1 MAIHAAGNTYSPQ
14 QLTSR
19 KCVPKQQAGRN
30 RKDWEDVESFLRGQL
45 PGFQWEQA
53 LPEPSIHRVVSGFS
67 HRNTKFVD
75 LIVPKLKTVE
85 VQQRLKKLIKKVR
98 RRRSKA
104 PELVT
109 NNDNVCTLSFAA
121 TTSTRDIAR
130 LVAVVILR
138 YLYFCG
144 RMWVVTM
151 RDFGSA
157 WLDPVA
163 VYLHLV
169 EAVLEQNYVRF
180 FDDDGKTT
188 LLGTVDLISGLPLTH
203 GSLAGSSGKVT
214 YLAHEQHGLRASL
227 FRGDETDDDL
237 YGNHGHEA
245 FAVNVTRG
253 SWRYPTLVAHIRS
266 RQEPLQKLADSL
278 AKVGIL
284 PKVTLPEFQPSKQM
298 RELWMNNRVDP
309 LEAVSRD
316 PALPE
321 RLCRGLEAARRE
333 VKELADARRRQQAE
347 AAEQA
352 NANGRRLMSGA
363 CDTCATALRMD
374 GICASCKSDARRLD
388 RYAERASSRQSVRPG
403 LSGQVNVGFGIGNQ
417 AQGGSGY
424 RLLEGLCLYP
434 DCDTTYNVWRPWPG
448 RKKAGRVCA
457 RHNASLRR
465 DTNDCTR
472 LTAVL
477 DEILR
482 SLPHRSA
489 TPLLLKREIA
499 KLVDTRDITARARS
513 GTRRYNKRPTNPK
526 IDKTRRSAWPVPAAS
541 PDKRHQI
548 DAEGPARH
556 STGNTDRT
564 NCIHNS
570 AKFAMLETSRDITD
584 LAIFMTEMIP
594 DVDVSGLAALR
605 NKFSNRAINAL
616 GSPTARPPSSAPST
630 PSQASRT
637 TTAAEQGVLAG
648 PRPWRTGTTG
658 IPQLDPAAA
667 AARAA
672 VPRAATPLAAHAE
685 PALAGEL
692 GIPQLDPAAAA
703 ARAAVPRAA
712 GHVAAPATLGAPA
725 RLASPAVLPVNFQEP
740 GSHIDNPIVIDV
752 ADFGQFADVLAKVGV
767 IEPVKLPEFEPFERI
782 KALWKHNAVHPVEA
796 VARDLGLP
804 GRYEDGLKKART
816 EVMLQALNRGRKQAV
831 ADDVAVYLQLWEHR
845 VISVVPRR
853 RLQLGRA
860 IVCELPP
867 KEAKG
872 GFRESY
878 QEDPWLP
885 RRPLASA
892 RIPSA
897 RRHTTSGTGSTGSA
911 ALCASVIGTTARSA
925 VIKKSDRV
933 SPTLWTTFSPTLM
946 GSSD

>member
-1 MAIHAAGNTYSPQ
+1 M
-14 QLTSR
+14 
-19 KCVPKQQAGRN
+19 PKQQAGRN

-403 LSGQVNVGFGIGNQ
+403 LSGQVNVGFGIGVSAPASETYFSFTCCRFHRQRERGWSEGDADSPVCGSCVSQ
-417 AQGGSGY
+417 ARECRISKQAHLLRVRRKAESSLVHRTGS
-424 RLLEGLCLYP
+424 
-434 DCDTTYNVWRPWPG
+434 
-448 RKKAGRVCA
+448 
-457 RHNASLRR
+457 RR
-465 DTNDCTR
+465 DVVRAMLGTTVC
-472 LTAVL
+472 LSFLLIGGLGLVV
-477 DEILR
+477 
-482 SLPHRSA
+482 PHRR
-489 TPLLLKREIA
+489 TGQLCPLLPDLSPEP
-499 KLVDTRDITARARS
+499 
-513 GTRRYNKRPTNPK
+513 GTRRVWLPTAGGLVSVSRLRHDIQRLEAMAWSQESRP
-526 IDKTRRSAWPVPAAS
+526 SLCEAQCLLAS
-541 PDKRHQI
+541 RHQRLHAL
-548 DAEGPARH
+548 DCRAG
-556 STGNTDRT
+556 
-564 NCIHNS
+564 
-570 AKFAMLETSRDITD
+570 RDPP
-584 LAIFMTEMIP
+584 F
-594 DVDVSGLAALR
+594 
-605 NKFSNRAINAL
+605 
-616 GSPTARPPSSAPST
+616 PSSSFSDPTS
-630 PSQASRT
+630 SQA
-637 TTAAEQGVLAG
+637 
-648 PRPWRTGTTG
+648 
-658 IPQLDPAAA
+658 
-667 AARAA
+667 
-672 VPRAATPLAAHAE
+672 
-685 PALAGEL
+685 
-692 GIPQLDPAAAA
+692 
-703 ARAAVPRAA
+703 
-712 GHVAAPATLGAPA
+712 
-725 RLASPAVLPVNFQEP
+725 
-740 GSHIDNPIVIDV
+740 
-752 ADFGQFADVLAKVGV
+752 
-767 IEPVKLPEFEPFERI
+767 
-782 KALWKHNAVHPVEA
+782 
-796 VARDLGLP
+796 RD
-804 GRYEDGLKKART
+804 R
-816 EVMLQALNRGRKQAV
+816 QA
-831 ADDVAVYLQLWEHR
+831 
-845 VISVVPRR
+845 
-853 RLQLGRA
+853 
-860 IVCELPP
+860 C
-867 KEAKG
+867 
-872 GFRESY
+872 
-878 QEDPWLP
+878 
-885 RRPLASA
+885 
-892 RIPSA
+892 
-897 RRHTTSGTGSTGSA
+897 
-911 ALCASVIGTTARSA
+911 
-925 VIKKSDRV
+925 
-933 SPTLWTTFSPTLM
+933 
-946 GSSD
+946 